1 MYGGR
6 GAILSQGNPISRR
19 ENSYLT
25 SFAPGDFEE
34 ILAKLAEG
42 VVVAGELAPS
52 STSLSKLF

>member
-1 MYGGR
+1 MRGEL

-25 SFAPGDFEE
+25 SFAPGDSKG

-42 VVVAGELAPS
+42 VAGG
-52 STSLSKLF
+52 